1 MKRAPVIPKHT
12 LNTQPV
18 GDTSLST
25 PAAPMV
31 DSLIARV
38 GVMARGNAITLPVC
52 GRDVKFTLEVLRG
65 DSVEKTSRVWSG
77 NERDQEL
84 LTEDSLD
91 DLIPSF
97 LLTGQQTP
105 AFGRRVSGVIEIAD
119 GSRRRKAAAL
129 TESDYR
135 VLVGELDDEQMAAL
149 SRLGNDYRPT
159 SAYER
164 GQRYA
169 SRLQNEFAGN
179 ISALADAENISRKI
193 ITRCINTA
201 KLPKSVVALFLTP
214 VNYLPGQVMHFKK
227 PLQIK
232 RNYLSS
238 RHLTFMSR
246 KKAGVIFE
254 AEEVITLLTSVLKTS
269 SASRTSLSSRHQF
282 APGATVLYKGDKM
295 VLNLDRSRVPTE
307 CIEKIE
313 AILKELEKP
322 AP

>member
-119 GSRRRKAAAL
+119 GVAVVKLLHLPKVIIVFWLASWMMSRWLHYPDWVTIIAQQ
-129 TESDYR
+129 
-135 VLVGELDDEQMAAL
+135 VLMNVVSVMQ
-149 SRLGNDYRPT
+149 
-159 SAYER
+159 
-164 GQRYA
+164 
-169 SRLQNEFAGN
+169 
-179 ISALADAENISRKI
+179 ADCRMNLLEIFLRWLMRKI
-193 ITRCINTA
+193 FHVRL
-201 KLPKSVVALFLTP
+201 LPAVSTQPNCLNQLLLFFSP
-214 VNYLPGQVMHFKK
+214 
-227 PLQIK
+227 
-232 RNYLSS
+232 R
-238 RHLTFMSR
+238 
-246 KKAGVIFE
+246 
-254 AEEVITLLTSVLKTS
+254 
-269 SASRTSLSSRHQF
+269 
-282 APGATVLYKGDKM
+282 
-295 VLNLDRSRVPTE
+295 
-307 CIEKIE
+307 
-313 AILKELEKP
+313 
-322 AP
+322 